1 MTTITMNIPASVDRV
16 MIRMMRGAINNPR
29 TRARTSRRENKFHAD
44 IKQVHELPPH
54 LLRDIGLME
63 DQIISDLFGN
73 PHKGGF

>member
-16 MIRMMRGAINNPR
+16 MVRMMRGAINTLR
-29 TRARTSRRENKFHAD
+29 TRASTSRQKHKFLAD

-54 LLRDIGLME
+54 LLRDIGFME
-63 DQIISDLFGN
+63 DQIIGYSFGN